1 MTRVQKTGV
10 GDRDRHPE
18 MVGYRPGWHG
28 HLLVGT
34 ESINLFGVSWTVIDT
49 TFQGERFVVNR
60 LFLLE
65 PLQSGLY
72 FRIYVDEA
80 VPILDIA
87 GLVIKRKG

>member
-1 MTRVQKTGV
+1 MT
-10 GDRDRHPE
+10 PC
-18 MVGYRPGWHG
+18 
-28 HLLVGT
+28 
-34 ESINLFGVSWTVIDT
+34 INLFGVSWTVIDT

-80 VPILDIA
+80 VPIMDIA